1 MRSFRRLPPLL
12 RVVSILGLVLP
23 LASLALLSQ
32 TLSAMLS
39 TSAWPADSPRVFA
52 IASSLTLLG
61 LSCGLVVGMYS
72 TRFLHPD
79 QGPFPL
85 DSWQSQVRALVLA
98 TVLPLGAL
106 AWAVFIPLTQ
116 PGFGNNGFF
125 IIAIA
130 AVVSGVVSLVVF
142 ARYQAAA

>member
-1 MRSFRRLPPLL
+1 MRNFRRLPPLL
-12 RVVSILGLVLP
+12 RVVIILGLVLP
-23 LASLALLSQ
+23 LASLALLSRM
-32 TLSAMLS
+32 LPAMLL
-39 TSAWPADSPRVFA
+39 TSAWPADSHRVFA
-52 IASSLTLLG
+52 MASSLCLLG
-61 LSCGLVVGMYS
+61 LCCSLVVTTYS
-72 TRFLHPD
+72 TRFRHPD

-125 IIAIA
+125 IISVA
-130 AVVSGVVSLVVF
+130 AVVPVVASLWVL